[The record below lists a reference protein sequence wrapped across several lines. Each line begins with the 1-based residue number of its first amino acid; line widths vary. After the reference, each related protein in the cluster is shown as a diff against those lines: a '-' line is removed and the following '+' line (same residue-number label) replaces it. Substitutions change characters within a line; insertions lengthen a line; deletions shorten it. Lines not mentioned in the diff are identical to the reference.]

1 MISCVF
7 WVGYSPLVEKW
18 GMRMPKKHF
27 INPNVAKLVSSSI
40 IAVIM
45 MAIVM
50 VVTDSSIKKINNK
63 TRSEYLT
70 NSKNI
75 LDSYSKTLTMQIETY
90 RTALHAFNVPQVFS
104 VSNDEQ
110 IFDFLKR
117 YQEKLHPDFLNI
129 YFTNLNGYSYF
140 SDGKTYNLSSSN
152 HYKSII
158 NLKLPF
164 KVSQS
169 LIKTPVSN
177 RTVFIISEP
186 VYDIDNNIKGVLS
199 ASVRISSMRALFED
213 FHIGDKGQIA
223 VVDKNNNSLLSILN
237 YKDDSF
243 IQDKTLVLTDEI
255 ELTPWKIILTIRD
268 FKKTEEYKY
277 QQKHKLMIFFIAII
291 CILFLITLETFL
303 LSFFQKR
310 QLLATLYDPLTNLWT
325 RENFENECE
334 KMLRYFPKS
343 KFMLIECDVK
353 GFKFVNQNY
362 TETKADEMIIYLSGI
377 FSKVA
382 SKYKGFL
389 CRNFAD
395 HFTLFMKIKS
405 VHSAMNLFKEEI
417 SRINEEVKSFDIPIQ
432 LKYGITFQ
440 LGKTHAKTTIHNMI
454 NQATF
459 AKASIKDNMI
469 VQYSLYNS
477 KLLGK
482 INEERFIETHMEQAL
497 ENEEFFVLYQPK
509 IDLTT
514 DKAVGAEA
522 LVRWY
527 NSEHGLMSP
536 DKFIPLFERNGF
548 IQKLDFYVYDK
559 VFHFIQNCLK
569 NNHSV
574 VPISLNMSRYHNK
587 PDKFMHEFMA
597 LFNKYTIPPSL
608 IEVEILERSVL
619 DSSSLKEIVDRLHN
633 EGFKVAMDDFGS
645 GESSLNM
652 LSKIPV
658 DILKFD
664 RDFLLSSTNETGSI
678 DAQSADFIETL
689 VDLGRRLK
697 KRTIFEGVETQ
708 QQIDFL
714 KSINCDQVQG
724 FFYSKPLA
732 ETDFISYINLG

>member
-1 MISCVF
+1 MT
-7 WVGYSPLVEKW
+7 
-18 GMRMPKKHF
+18 
-27 INPNVAKLVSSSI
+27 
-40 IAVIM
+40 
-45 MAIVM
+45 IVM
-50 VVTDSSIKKINNK
+50 IVTDTSIKKINTK
-63 TRSEYLT
+63 TRTEYLY
-70 NSKNI
+70 NSQNI
-75 LDSYSKTLTMQIETY
+75 LDGYSKAVTMQIETY
-90 RTALHAFNVPQVFS
+90 RTALHAFNVPQILAGS
-104 VSNDEQ
+104 TDEQ

-117 YQEKLHPDFLNI
+117 YQEKLHPDFLHI
-129 YFTNLNGYSYF
+129 YFTNLNGFSYF
-140 SDGKTYNLSSSN
+140 SDGSTFNLSASN

-158 NLKLPF
+158 NLNLDF

-169 LIKTPVSN
+169 LIKTPLSN

-186 VYDIDNNIKGVLS
+186 VYDKEHKIKGVLS
-199 ASVRISSMRALFED
+199 ASVLHSSMRKIFED
-213 FHIGDKGQIA
+213 FHLGNKGKIA
-223 VVDKNNNSLLSILN
+223 VTDKNNNSIISILN
-237 YKDDSF
+237 SEDESF
-243 IQDKTLVLTDEI
+243 IQDKTLTLSNDI
-255 ELTPWKIILTIRD
+255 EMTPWKIILTVRD
-268 FKKTEEYKY
+268 FQKTDEFKY

-291 CILFLITLETFL
+291 CIIFLIMLETFL
-303 LSFFQKR
+303 LNFFQKR

-334 KMLRYFPKS
+334 KLLRFFPKS

-362 TETKADEMIIYLSGI
+362 TETKADEMILFLSRI
-377 FSKVA
+377 FSRIA
-382 SKYKGFL
+382 SKHKGYL

-395 HFTLFMKIKS
+395 HFTLFIKIKS
-405 VHSAMNLFKEEI
+405 VHAAMNNFKEEI
-417 SRINEEVKSFDIPIQ
+417 QRINEEIKSFEIPIH

-469 VQYSLYNS
+469 VQYALYNS
-477 KLLGK
+477 KLLNK

-527 NSEHGLMSP
+527 SSEHGLMCP

-559 VFHFIQNCLK
+559 VFHFLQNCLK
-569 NNHSV
+569 NNHPV
-574 VPISLNMSRYHNK
+574 VPVSLNMSRYHNK

-597 LFNKYTIPPSL
+597 LFNKYSIPPSL

-664 RDFLLSSTNETGSI
+664 RDFLLSSTDETGRI
-678 DAQSADFIETL
+678 DAESADFIETL
-689 VDLGRRLK
+689 VGLGRRLK

-724 FFYSKPLA
+724 YFYSKPLA